1 MTACGYLHV
10 CLPVNYSVYLSACIF
25 VCLYICVLVKLSAC
39 MSACM
44 YICLYL
50 YNCTSVCSYV
60 ICPDS
65 LLSQMSRELT
75 YEANYLDDCRTMSER
90 HHHMMTHIYTHT
102 TPTFHKHPLTHSHS
116 HSLTPTYPLKY
127 THSHKHTHT
136 HTDTLI
142 TCVFTYIIIYVCTCI
157 DISCFNDNCPQLSLR
172 TSEWFWSLC
181 IGANSNASR
190 RDIWPL
196 EEVIFR

>member
-142 TCVFTYIIIYVCTCI
+142 TCVFTYISMYVHVLISHVLTIIVLNYLYGPRNDFDRYVLVPIAT
-157 DISCFNDNCPQLSLR
+157 LH
-172 TSEWFWSLC
+172 
-181 IGANSNASR
+181 GATF
-190 RDIWPL
+190 DL
-196 EEVIFR
+196 